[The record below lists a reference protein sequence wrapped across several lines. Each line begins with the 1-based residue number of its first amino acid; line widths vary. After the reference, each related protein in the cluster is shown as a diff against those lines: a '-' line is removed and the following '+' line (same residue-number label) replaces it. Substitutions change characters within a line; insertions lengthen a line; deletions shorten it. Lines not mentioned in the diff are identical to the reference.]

1 MTARCLRWI
10 KTRPLSLHCIVLKA
24 SERLCYYFCLGFF
37 FSISGVRQD
46 WLLNL
51 FTQTEDGAQMQT
63 APDLYMDSRCIF
75 FRYMNS
81 FFVWFCSVWSQSD
94 LWCNRIVT
102 YFRLLRRLHGGH
114 TDPHSCR
121 NHRFCCHYWCTLYNY
136 KLFKTAPLQLQ
147 TKHLLIPLKTYSN
160 HFCLGIQNNDP
171 KNRKSSALFCWT
183 V

>member
-1 MTARCLRWI
+1 MTARCLKWI
-10 KTRPLSLHCIVLKA
+10 KTRPLSLHSIVLKA
-24 SERLCYYFCLGFF
+24 SERLCYYFCLFVF

-46 WLLNL
+46 WLLSL

-171 KNRKSSALFCWT
+171 KNRKS
-183 V
+183 